1 MEIMTRTPTDTLM
14 AAMEEF
20 GRAEPLDC
28 MIIWTDQSGDICWSS
43 TTDSRVI
50 RLGMIEMVKTL
61 IVKGIED

>member
-1 MEIMTRTPTDTLM
+1 MTRTPTDTLM
-14 AAMEEF
+14 SAMEEF
-20 GRAEPLDC
+20 GCAEPLDC

>member
-1 MEIMTRTPTDTLM
+1 
-14 AAMEEF
+14 MEEF

-61 IVKGIED
+61 IIKGIEN

>member
-1 MEIMTRTPTDTLM
+1 MTRTPTDTLM
-14 AAMEEF
+14 TAMEEF

-43 TTDSRVI
+43 TTDSRVT